1 MRLTKAILSMS
12 KSNSQS
18 SRYSNRNRKSSKDIV
33 GSYFQDIIR
42 IPLLTPEEEI
52 YLAKLVQQRMSLL
65 AVKEELSKELQR
77 QATLQ
82 EGANK
87 AQLNDS
93 ELLEQIKQGQ
103 IAKQKMIAANL
114 RLVVT
119 IAKKYQKRNV
129 DFLDLIQEGTLGLER
144 AVDKFKPA
152 LGYKFST
159 YAYWWIRQGI
169 TRAISQQSRT
179 IRLPIHITEKL
190 NKIKRVQRELSQKFG
205 RNPTV
210 IEIAEVLCFKPSQI
224 RECLRLAH
232 KPMSLDVS
240 VGAEQNTQLQDL
252 LASESYSPEN
262 FVIKDSLKQTVQ
274 DLLSK
279 LSPQHQEILTLLYG
293 LTGEE
298 EFTLNQVSQRTG
310 ICQEKVLLLQRQA
323 LTFLRRY
330 GTSSRIYLN
339 HFY

>member
-1 MRLTKAILSMS
+1 MS
-12 KSNSQS
+12 SYNSQPNKP
-18 SRYSNRNRKSSKDIV
+18 SNKNRKSSKDIV

-42 IPLLTPEEEI
+42 IPLLSAEEEI
-52 YLAKLVQQRMSLL
+52 FLAKQVQQRIHLL
-65 AVKEELSKELQR
+65 ALKEELSRKLNR
-77 QATLQ
+77 LPTLQ
-82 EGANK
+82 EWANK
-87 AQLNDS
+87 TRFNES
-93 ELLEQIKQGQ
+93 ELLEQINQGQ
-103 IAKQKMIAANL
+103 QAKQKMITANL

-119 IAKKYQKRNV
+119 IAKKYQKRNL
-129 DFLDLIQEGTLGLER
+129 DFSDLIQEGTLGLER
-144 AVDKFKPA
+144 AVDKFKPT

-190 NKIKRVQRELSQKFG
+190 NKIKRVQRELSQKLG

-210 IEIAEVLCFKPSQI
+210 NEIAEVLGFKPSQI

-262 FVIKDSLKQTVQ
+262 FVIRESLKQTVR

-279 LSPQHQEILTLLYG
+279 LSPQHQEILTLRYG

-298 EFTLNQVSQRTG
+298 ELTLKQVSQRTG

>member
-1 MRLTKAILSMS
+1 MKEAISSMS
-12 KSNSQS
+12 KSNSKS
-18 SRYSNRNRKSSKDIV
+18 NRFSNRNHKSSKDIV
-33 GSYFQDIIR
+33 GSSFQDIFR
-42 IPLLTPEEEI
+42 IPLLTSEQEI
-52 YLAKLVQQRMSLL
+52 FLAKQVRQRMSLL

-77 QATLQ
+77 QPTLQ
-82 EGANK
+82 EWADK
-87 AQLNDS
+87 AQLDDS

-119 IAKKYQKRNV
+119 IAKKYQKRNL

-190 NKIKRVQRELSQKFG
+190 NKIKRVQRELSQKLG
-205 RNPTV
+205 HNPTV
-210 IEIAEVLCFKPSQI
+210 NEIAEVLEVKPSQI
-224 RECLRLAH
+224 RDYLNLAR
-232 KPMSLDVS
+232 KPISLDVR
-240 VGAEQNTQLQDL
+240 VGEKKNAKLQDL
-252 LASESYSPEN
+252 LKDDSFSPED
-262 FVIKDSLKQTVQ
+262 FVMEESLQQTVK

-279 LSPQHQEILTLLYG
+279 LSPQQQEILSLRYG
-293 LTGEE
+293 LEGGQEL
-298 EFTLNQVSQRTG
+298 TLNQVSQRMG
-310 ICQEKVLLLQRQA
+310 ISRQRVIQLQRQA
-323 LTFLRRY
+323 LAFLGRYGKKSRTFL
-330 GTSSRIYLN
+330 N
-339 HFY
+339 N

>member
-1 MRLTKAILSMS
+1 MRLTEAISSMS
-12 KSNSQS
+12 KANSQS
-18 SRYSNRNRKSSKDIV
+18 NRYSNQNRKSSKDIV

-42 IPLLTPEEEI
+42 IPLLTAEEEI
-52 YLAKLVQQRMSLL
+52 YLAKKVQQRMSLL
-65 AVKEELSKELQR
+65 VIEEELSKELQR
-77 QATLQ
+77 QPTLQ
-82 EGANK
+82 EWADK
-87 AQLNDS
+87 AQLNDY

-119 IAKKYQKRNV
+119 IAKKYQKRNL
-129 DFLDLIQEGTLGLER
+129 DFPDLIQEGTLGLER

-190 NKIKRVQRELSQKFG
+190 NKIKRVQRELSQKLG

-210 IEIAEVLCFKPSQI
+210 IEIAEVLEVKPNQI
-224 RECLRLAH
+224 RDYLSLAR
-232 KPMSLDVS
+232 KPMSLDVR
-240 VGAEQNTQLQDL
+240 VGEEKNTELKDL
-252 LASESYSPEN
+252 LEDDSFSPED
-262 FVIKDSLKQTVQ
+262 FVLEESLNQTIK

-279 LSPQHQEILTLLYG
+279 LSPQQQEILTLRFG
-293 LTGEE
+293 LEDGQEL
-298 EFTLNQVSQRTG
+298 TLNQVSQRMG
-310 ICQEKVLLLQRQA
+310 ISRQRVLQLQRQA
-323 LTFLRRY
+323 LSFLRRY
-330 GTSSRIYLN
+330 GKKSRIFLN
-339 HFY
+339 N

>member
-1 MRLTKAILSMS
+1 MF

-18 SRYSNRNRKSSKDIV
+18 NRYSNRNRKSSKDIV

-52 YLAKLVQQRMSLL
+52 YLAKQVQQRLFLL

-77 QATLQ
+77 QPTLQ
-82 EGANK
+82 EWSEQ

-119 IAKKYQKRNV
+119 IAKKYQKRNL
-129 DFLDLIQEGTLGLER
+129 DFPDLIQEGTLGLER
-144 AVDKFKPA
+144 AVDKFEPA

-190 NKIKRVQRELSQKFG
+190 NKIKRVQRELSQKLG
-205 RNPTV
+205 HSPTV
-210 IEIAEVLCFKPSQI
+210 IEIAEVLEVKPNQI
-224 RECLRLAH
+224 RDYLSLAR
-232 KPMSLDVS
+232 KPMSLDVR
-240 VGAEQNTQLQDL
+240 VGEEQNTELKDL
-252 LASESYSPEN
+252 LEDNSFSPEDYILEESLQQT
-262 FVIKDSLKQTVQ
+262 IKE
-274 DLLSK
+274 LLSK
-279 LSPQHQEILTLLYG
+279 LSPQQQEILTLRFG
-293 LTGEE
+293 LEDGQEL
-298 EFTLNQVSQRTG
+298 TLNQVSQRMG
-310 ICQEKVLLLQRQA
+310 ISSKRVLLLQRQA
-323 LTFLRRY
+323 LSFLRRY
-330 GTSSRIYLN
+330 GTKSRIYLS
-339 HFY
+339 

>member
-1 MRLTKAILSMS
+1 MS
-12 KSNSQS
+12 NHNSQPNKP
-18 SRYSNRNRKSSKDIV
+18 SNKNCKPSKDIV
-33 GSYFQDIIR
+33 GSYFQDIVR
-42 IPLLTPEEEI
+42 IPLLTAEEEI
-52 YLAKLVQQRMSLL
+52 CLAKQVQQRIHLL
-65 AVKEELSKELQR
+65 TLKEELSQKLNR
-77 QATLQ
+77 LPTLQ
-82 EGANK
+82 EWANK
-87 AQLNDS
+87 TRLEES
-93 ELLEQIKQGQ
+93 ELLEQINQGQ
-103 IAKQKMIAANL
+103 QAKQKMITANL

-119 IAKKYQKRNV
+119 IAKKYQKRNL
-129 DFLDLIQEGTLGLER
+129 DFSDLIQEGTLGLER

-190 NKIKRVQRELSQKFG
+190 NKIKRVRRELSQKFG

-210 IEIAEVLCFKPSQI
+210 NEIAEVLGFKPSQI
-224 RECLRLAH
+224 LECLRLAD
-232 KPMSLDVS
+232 KPISLDVS

-252 LASESYSPEN
+252 FASESYSPEN
-262 FVIKDSLKQTVQ
+262 FVVRESLKQTVR
-274 DLLSK
+274 DLISQ
-279 LSPQHQEILTLLYG
+279 LSPQQQQVLTLRYG

-298 EFTLNQVSQRTG
+298 ELTLKQVSQRTG

>member
-1 MRLTKAILSMS
+1 MS
-12 KSNSQS
+12 KANSQS
-18 SRYSNRNRKSSKDIV
+18 NRYSNQNRKSSKDIV

-42 IPLLTPEEEI
+42 IPLLTAEEEI
-52 YLAKLVQQRMSLL
+52 YLAKKVQQRMSLL
-65 AVKEELSKELQR
+65 VIEEELSKELQR
-77 QATLQ
+77 QPTLQ
-82 EGANK
+82 EWADK
-87 AQLNDS
+87 AQLNDY

-119 IAKKYQKRNV
+119 IAKKYQKRNL
-129 DFLDLIQEGTLGLER
+129 DFPDLIQEGTLGLER

-190 NKIKRVQRELSQKFG
+190 NKIKRVQRELSQKLG

-210 IEIAEVLCFKPSQI
+210 IEIAEVLEVKPNQI
-224 RECLRLAH
+224 RDYLSLAR
-232 KPMSLDVS
+232 KPMSLDVR
-240 VGAEQNTQLQDL
+240 VGEEKNTELKDL
-252 LASESYSPEN
+252 LEDDSFSPED
-262 FVIKDSLKQTVQ
+262 FVLEESLNQTIK

-279 LSPQHQEILTLLYG
+279 LSPQQQEILTLRFG
-293 LTGEE
+293 LEDGQEL
-298 EFTLNQVSQRTG
+298 TLNQVSQRMG
-310 ICQEKVLLLQRQA
+310 ISRQRVLQLQRQA
-323 LTFLRRY
+323 LSFLRRY
-330 GTSSRIYLN
+330 GKKSRIFLN
-339 HFY
+339 N

>member
-1 MRLTKAILSMS
+1 MS
-12 KSNSQS
+12 KANSQS
-18 SRYSNRNRKSSKDIV
+18 NHYSNKNRKSSKDIV
-33 GSYFQDIIR
+33 GSYFQDIVR

-52 YLAKLVQQRMSLL
+52 FLAKQVQQRMSLF
-65 AVKEELSKELQR
+65 AVKEELSKVLQR
-77 QATLQ
+77 QPTLQ
-82 EGANK
+82 EWADK

-119 IAKKYQKRNV
+119 IAKKYQKRNL
-129 DFLDLIQEGTLGLER
+129 DFPDLIQEGTLGLER
-144 AVDKFKPA
+144 AVDKFKPT

-205 RNPTV
+205 RNPNFT
-210 IEIAEVLCFKPSQI
+210 EIAGVLEVKPSQI
-224 RECLRLAH
+224 RDYLSLAR
-232 KPMSLDVS
+232 KPMSLDVP
-240 VGAEQNTQLQDL
+240 VGEEQNTELQDL
-252 LASESYSPEN
+252 LEDDSFSPED
-262 FVIKDSLKQTVQ
+262 FVIQESLKQTIK

-279 LSPQHQEILTLLYG
+279 LSPQQQEILTLRFG
-293 LTGEE
+293 LEDGQEL
-298 EFTLNQVSQRTG
+298 TLNQVSQRMG
-310 ICQEKVLLLQRQA
+310 ISRQRVLQLQRQA
-323 LTFLRRY
+323 LAFLRRY
-330 GTSSRIYLN
+330 GNKSRIYLN
-339 HFY
+339 N